1 MKEDKISPAIQKA
14 NNQKILELEKTR
26 VLILQKIQEAIKDN
40 MLSSLDALAHT
51 YASLY
56 N

>member
-1 MKEDKISPAIQKA
+1 MKEDKISPAVQKA

-26 VLILQKIQEAIKDN
+26 VLILQKIQECIRDN
-40 MLSSLDALAHT
+40 MLIMLEHLAHT